1 MKRKERI
8 VIDPKILVGE
18 AIIKNT
24 RISVDFILELLVNR
38 WSYEQILEKYPKLEQ
53 DDILAAIEYSMEQLK
68 LKIPTLMS
76 KGFYYTFE
84 DEKIR
89 EYMKLT
95 TEEKLKWLE
104 EINTFTEMV
113 LNEKEKQFRNKLRKA
128 EI

>member
-1 MKRKERI
+1 MKLKERI
-8 VIDPKILVGE
+8 VIDPKILAGE

-24 RISVDFILELLVNR
+24 RISVEFILELLVNR
-38 WSYEQILEKYPKLEQ
+38 WSFEQILENYPQLEQ

-68 LKIPTLMS
+68 LKIPTLMT
-76 KGFYYTFE
+76 KGFYYTLE

-104 EINTFTEMV
+104 EINAITEMV
-113 LNEKEKQFRNKLRKA
+113 LREKEKQFRNKLRDAK
-128 EI
+128 I